1 MIIIPAVDVRYGKC
15 VQMVQGKPGTEKY
28 YGDPVK
34 VAKIWEEKGAQMLH
48 VIDIDAALGEGD
60 NLDVIV
66 DIHDAVDIPIQFGGG
81 IRGPTYARVALEAG
95 IDRIIFGSL
104 SVKNPK
110 LVRDLS
116 REYGKDRI
124 MVAVDSLKGE
134 VVIHGWT
141 ERTGIKTIDQIKKM
155 ERYVFGFLV
164 TDVDKE
170 GLLKGVD
177 IKEFEDLVK
186 ATNARICASGGI
198 TTNKDIKALEGI
210 GVWGCVIGKA
220 LYEGRIKLPKPSSPQ

>member
-1 MIIIPAVDVRYGKC
+1 MIIIPAVDVRHGKC
-15 VQMVQGKPGTEKY
+15 VQLVQGKPGTEKY

-34 VAKIWEEKGAQMLH
+34 VAKIWEEKGTEMLH

-95 IDRIIFGSL
+95 IERIMFGSIA
-104 SVKNPK
+104 VKNPQ
-110 LVRDLS
+110 LVKDLS
-116 REYGKDRI
+116 GEYGKDRI

-141 ERTGIKTIDQIKKM
+141 EKTGIKTIDQIKKLQKH
-155 ERYVFGFLV
+155 VFGFLV
-164 TDVDKE
+164 TDVDRE
-170 GLLKGVD
+170 GLMEGIDLE
-177 IKEFEDLVK
+177 EFEELVK
-186 ATNARICASGGI
+186 LTKTRICASGGI
-198 TTNKDIKALEGI
+198 TTNKDVKGLEEI

-220 LYEGRIKLPKPSSPQ
+220 LYEGKIKLPKKS